1 MVILSLM
8 DIQERI
14 LQWENMTQ
22 ADPDNAMGWMSLGNA
37 YKDADRAE
45 DAAGAL
51 REAIERDSKLSRA
64 YQLLAQVLIELGR
77 NDDAA
82 PVLTEGYAMAA
93 AQGDVM
99 PQKAMGSLLEKI
111 GQPVPDAPSAPA
123 AAPEPVTGDQILD
136 RRTGRPGSRMAD
148 PPMRGS
154 TGQFIYDHFSQE
166 TWREWIGMGT
176 KVINELRLDFSNK
189 QHQQIYED
197 QMLEWLGVSREE
209 IEQHAQSVGD

>member
-1 MVILSLM
+1 M
-8 DIQERI
+8 DIQQRI
-14 LQWENMTQ
+14 EQWENMTQ

-37 YKDADRAE
+37 YKDADRGE
-45 DAAGAL
+45 DSAGAL
-51 REAIERDSKLSRA
+51 REAIKCDGKLSRA
-64 YQLLAQVLIELGR
+64 YQLLAQVLIALDQIDE
-77 NDDAA
+77 AS
-82 PVLTEGYAMAA
+82 PVLTEGYGIAA

-111 GQPVPDAPSAPA
+111 GQPVPQIESTPPP
-123 AAPEPVTGDQILD
+123 APEASGDQIID
-136 RRTGRPGSRMAD
+136 RRTGGPGTRLPD
-148 PPMRGS
+148 PPMRGP

-189 QHQQIYED
+189 QHQQAYED

-209 IEQHAQSVGD
+209 IEEYAEQES